1 MIELSDWELALDFSM
16 DCGIDFN
23 YWTQKDGTEIA
34 IKDMTTDHIKNC
46 IAMLERILN
55 LDIEDQTGYEMEWIT
70 VFNDELKRRG
80 SK

>member
-1 MIELSDWELALDFSM
+1 MIELSDCELDHIL

-23 YWTQKDGTEIA
+23 YWTQKYGTEIA

-46 IAMLERILN
+46 IAMLERSLN

-80 SK
+80 TK

>member
-1 MIELSDWELALDFSM
+1 MIDLSDWELSLDFSM

-46 IAMLERILN
+46 IAILERSLN
-55 LDIEDQTGYEMEWIT
+55 LDWEDQMDYTKEWLT
-70 VFNDELKRRG
+70 VFNNELLRREA
-80 SK
+80 